1 VRQLLTACL
10 LAAFAVAGAGPA
22 AADPQDLVP
31 WCSGDQTPM
40 DSDCREMAHQ
50 IFTHGSGTDPEL
62 PTGTDPGSA
71 PVT

>member
-1 VRQLLTACL
+1 MRRLVAACL
-10 LAAFAVAGAGPA
+10 LAAAAGVGAAPA

-40 DSDCREMAHQ
+40 DSNCREMAHQ
-50 IFTHGSGTDPEL
+50 VFTHGSGTDPEL
-62 PTGTDPGSA
+62 PTGTDPGNQ